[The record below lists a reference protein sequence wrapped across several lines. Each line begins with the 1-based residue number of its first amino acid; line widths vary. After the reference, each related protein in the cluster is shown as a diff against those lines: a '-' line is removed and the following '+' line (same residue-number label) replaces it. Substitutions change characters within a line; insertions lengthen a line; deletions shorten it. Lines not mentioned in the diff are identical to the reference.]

1 LSDARIARAVRRL
14 FFALWP
20 SDELRTALVDAC
32 RPVLHACAGRAVP
45 AQHYHVTLAFLG
57 DQPAEQVERL
67 DAMASVAPP
76 EFELVLDRFG
86 HWRGPRVVW
95 IGPSGCPDGLAM
107 LVRQIRGELD
117 ALDIGYDGRD
127 FRPHLTLARKVTT
140 FPELKAPAPVHWPVR
155 TFALVESVTMP
166 DGPIYRVVRR
176 FALSS
181 LSGSPR
187 SDGSFPDSSF
197 PRGSRHDPK
206 QG

>member
-1 LSDARIARAVRRL
+1 LSDAGKARATRRL

-20 SDELRTALVDAC
+20 TDELRTALVDVC
-32 RPVLHACAGRAVP
+32 RPVLHAGAGRAVP
-45 AQHYHVTLAFLG
+45 AEHYHVTLAFLG

-95 IGPSGCPDGLAM
+95 LGPSECPAGLAM
-107 LVRQIRGELD
+107 LVTQIRAELD
-117 ALDIGYDGRD
+117 ALDVSYDSRD

-140 FPELKAPAPVHWPVR
+140 LPELKTPSPVHWPVR
-155 TFALVESVTMP
+155 TFVLVESVTMP

-181 LSGSPR
+181 LSG
-187 SDGSFPDSSF
+187 GLFP
-197 PRGSRHDPK
+197 
-206 QG
+206 

>member
-1 LSDARIARAVRRL
+1 MARTARRL

-20 SDELRTALVDAC
+20 TDELRTALVDAY
-32 RPVLHACAGRAVP
+32 RPVLRACHGRPVL

-67 DAMASVAPP
+67 DAMAAVAPG
-76 EFELVLDRFG
+76 EFELVLDRIG

-95 IGPSGCPDGLAM
+95 IGPSECPDGLAM
-107 LVRQIRGELD
+107 LVTQIRAELD
-117 ALDIGYDGRD
+117 ALDIRYDSRD

-140 FPELKAPAPVHWPVR
+140 LPELKAPAPVPWPVR
-155 TFALVESVTMP
+155 SFVLVESVTTS
-166 DGPIYRVVRR
+166 DGPIYRVMRR

-181 LSGSPR
+181 LSGGTP
-187 SDGSFPDSSF
+187 SDSSFPDGPF